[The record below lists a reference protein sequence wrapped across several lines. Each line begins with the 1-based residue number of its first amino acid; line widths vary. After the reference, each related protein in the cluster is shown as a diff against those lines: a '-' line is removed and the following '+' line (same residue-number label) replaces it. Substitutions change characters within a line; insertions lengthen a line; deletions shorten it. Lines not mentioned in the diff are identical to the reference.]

1 VRGLAIIDLETV
13 PRGAVFGA
21 PVSVPVSV
29 AMPDPPGSYKKPESR
44 EKWRETHGE
53 AARVTAWGKWALDPL
68 RAQIAGAALLPL
80 GDPDAEIVRIPYVPG
95 VSMIDAIGAALV
107 EHGIDGLASWGSFDG
122 TILRGQLSTEP
133 HRSYGRCLSAIRG
146 DQIDAR
152 LSRVL
157 EVSSHT
163 GRPWLKRCVDLSVWS
178 VRRLH
183 GMRAGWGLDSTAE
196 AHGIGRKTGVA
207 SSGVLEAWAL
217 GDAGGIVDRAAQDV
231 ALTLAI
237 ADREGILSPLAEWWS
252 KC

>member
-1 VRGLAIIDLETV
+1 MRGLAIIDLETV

-21 PVSVPVSV
+21 PVSVPDSV

-44 EKWRETHGE
+44 QKWRETHGE

-80 GDPDAEIVRIPYVPG
+80 GDPDAEIVRIPYAPG

-107 EHGIDGLASWGSFDG
+107 EHGIDGLASWGAFDG
-122 TILRGQLSTEP
+122 TILRGQL
-133 HRSYGRCLSAIRG
+133 GRDGRDSPRPSMTRH
-146 DQIDAR
+146 QINAR